1 MIFGGGTMKIT
12 IMAATLCS
20 SLALGV
26 SPASAQSAPLAMQ
39 WGRDTLATCA
49 HTEDGGRRNSTAAL
63 ICLGWIN
70 GATQAA
76 AGTISTE
83 PEKPDYCTPGFGG
96 STGQYAAVFL
106 KFLRDN
112 PAKQHLPAIYLFHQ
126 AMAQAF
132 PCR

>member
-1 MIFGGGTMKIT
+1 
-12 IMAATLCS
+12 
-20 SLALGV
+20 
-26 SPASAQSAPLAMQ
+26 MQ
-39 WGRDTLATCA
+39 WGRDALATCA

-63 ICLGWIN
+63 TCLGWIN

-76 AGTISTE
+76 GGTISTE

-96 STGQYAAVFL
+96 SIGQYAAVFL

-112 PAKQHLPAIYLFHQ
+112 PAKRHLPAIYLYHQ
-126 AMAQAF
+126 AMAEAF